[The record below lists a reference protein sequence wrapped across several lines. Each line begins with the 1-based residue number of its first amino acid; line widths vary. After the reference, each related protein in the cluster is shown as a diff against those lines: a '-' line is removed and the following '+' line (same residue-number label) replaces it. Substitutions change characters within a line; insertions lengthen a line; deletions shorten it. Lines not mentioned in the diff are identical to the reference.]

1 MKWESEFL
9 FLEPKYELCKQTK
22 HSQQQENRV
31 YFREKESTKLS
42 AQTLRGGEVPEKAG
56 LTAVYI
62 LTNIDLYTF
71 DWFLLLTYGIP
82 NQSV

>member
-1 MKWESEFL
+1 M
-9 FLEPKYELCKQTK
+9 
-22 HSQQQENRV
+22 
-31 YFREKESTKLS
+31 
-42 AQTLRGGEVPEKAG
+42 PEKAG

-71 DWFLLLTYGIP
+71 DWFLLLTYVIS